1 MRDAAG
7 RDGLEAL
14 SVALE
19 HALSFRWDDL
29 PAVTHDIAG
38 IGGRIRAESDDF
50 VVTEIPAYLPEGR
63 GSHTY
68 VRVEKVGLTT
78 RDLVVALVAAGV
90 PDRSIGVA
98 GLKDKAA
105 RTEQW
110 LSVPNAHADAV
121 AALEQT
127 PGVRVLE
134 VSRHRN
140 KLGIGHLRGNRF
152 RIRVRDVAV
161 GSGECARAVLVAL
174 AARGAP
180 NYVGPQRF
188 GRFGRNA
195 VDGYREVHGQVMP
208 GGPRLRRFFVAA
220 LQSSI
225 FNTLLAARVRDGR
238 YATVIDGDWAR
249 KHDTGG
255 TFEVLDAAAE
265 APRALALAISATLPL
280 YGSKVRPSAGAA
292 GADEAALLRRLGLRW
307 EQFRARRGDRRI
319 TRLVDLDATV
329 EEEPE
334 ISAVTLA
341 FTLPKGSYATT
352 LVREITKVA
361 VDAPLDGAEGG

>member
-1 MRDAAG
+1 VSDVGG
-7 RDGLEAL
+7 RDDLEAL
-14 SVALE
+14 TPERE
-19 HALSFRWDDL
+19 HALTFRWDDL
-29 PAVTHDIAG
+29 PAVTSDLPG

-50 VVTEIPAYLPEGR
+50 DVREIPAYLPEGR

-78 RDLVVALVAAGV
+78 RDVVVALIAAGV
-90 PDRSIGVA
+90 PDRAVGVA
-98 GLKDKAA
+98 GLKDKLA

-110 LSVPNAHADAV
+110 LSIPNAHADAV
-121 AALEQT
+121 SALEAT

-152 RIRVRDVAV
+152 RIRVRGVSA
-161 GSGECARAVLVAL
+161 GAGERARSILAAL

-220 LQSSI
+220 LQSQI
-225 FNTLLAARVRDGR
+225 FNALLAGRVRDGR
-238 YATVIDGDWAR
+238 FATVVAGDWAR

-280 YGSKVRPSAGAA
+280 YGSKVRPSGQAA
-292 GADEAALLRRLGLRW
+292 GADEAAQLRRLGLRW

-329 EEEPE
+329 EDEPE
-334 ISAVTLA
+334 IAALTLA

-361 VDAPLDGAEGG
+361 VDAPLDASGDG

>member
-1 MRDAAG
+1 MSRDAA
-7 RDGLEAL
+7 RPLAL
-14 SVALE
+14 TPDREL
-19 HALSFRWDDL
+19 ALSFRWSDL
-29 PAVTHDIAG
+29 PTVSADLPGT
-38 IGGRIRAESDDF
+38 GGRIRVEPDDF
-50 VVTEIPAYLPEGR
+50 CVREIPAYLPEGR

-78 RDLVVALVAAGV
+78 RDLVVLLIAAGV

-98 GLKDKAA
+98 GLKDKQA

-110 LSVPNAHADAV
+110 LSLPNAHAEAV
-121 AALEQT
+121 EALAAA

-152 RIRVRDVAV
+152 TIRVRDVGTTAE
-161 GSGECARAVLVAL
+161 GRARAVLAAL
-174 AARGAP
+174 AERGAP

-195 VDGYREVHGQVMP
+195 IDGYREIHGLAMP

-220 LQSSI
+220 LQSQL
-225 FNTLLAARVRDGR
+225 FNLLLAERVRDGR
-238 YATVIDGDWAR
+238 YTTVVAGDWAR

-255 TFEVLDAAAE
+255 TFEVVDVE
-265 APRALALAISATLPL
+265 SEGPRAQGLAISATLPL
-280 YGSKVRPSAGAA
+280 YGSRVRVSNATAG
-292 GADEAALLRRLGLRW
+292 EAETSLLERFGLRW

-319 TRLVDLDATV
+319 TRLVGLDASL
-329 EEEPE
+329 EAEPGALRL
-334 ISAVTLA
+334 S

-352 LVREITKVA
+352 LMREITKA
-361 VDAPLDGAEGG
+361 EVDAPLDAPSEDEA

>member
-1 MRDAAG
+1 MNAPHLDA
-7 RDGLEAL
+7 
-14 SVALE
+14 ALE
-19 HALSFRWDDL
+19 HALTFRWDDL
-29 PAVTHDIAG
+29 PALTSDLPG
-38 IGGRIRAESDDF
+38 SGGRIRVEPDDF
-50 VVTEIPAYLPEGR
+50 IVREIPAYLPEGR

-68 VRVEKVGLTT
+68 VRVEKVGRTT
-78 RDLVVALVAAGV
+78 RDLVSLLVAAGV

-110 LSVPNAHADAV
+110 LSVPNAHAAAV
-121 AALEQT
+121 SALE
-127 PGVRVLE
+127 GVEGVQVLE

-152 RIRVRDVAV
+152 TVRVRDTTPAAAERA
-161 GSGECARAVLVAL
+161 GAVLDAL
-174 AARGAP
+174 RERGAP

-195 VDGYREVHGQVMP
+195 VDGLRELLGHVPP

-220 LQSSI
+220 LQSQL
-225 FNTLLAARVRDGR
+225 FNLLLAERIRDGS
-238 YATVIDGDWAR
+238 YATVLSGDWAR

-255 TFEVLDAAAE
+255 TFEVVDAAAE

-280 YGSKVRPSAGAA
+280 YGSRVRVSSGAA
-292 GADEAALLRRLGLRW
+292 GAAEEALLARLGVRW

-319 TRLVDLDATV
+319 TRLVDIDARV
-329 EEEPE
+329 DDEGD
-334 ISAVTLA
+334 ALVLR
-341 FTLPKGSYATT
+341 FVLPKGSYATT
-352 LVREITKVA
+352 VLREVTKVA
-361 VDAPLDGAEGG
+361 VDEPLEAHDDDA